1 MIKLAYDFHI
11 HSCLSPCADNDMTP
25 ANIVGMSALKGLDV
39 IALTDHNTCRNCT
52 PFMQLAREN
61 NIMAIP
67 GMELTTAEE
76 VHVVCLFHNI
86 EDAMLFDKE
95 IYDKLVKVHNRP
107 DIFGEQLVMD
117 EQENVVS
124 EEEYLL
130 INATTVTFDEAFD
143 IIKKYNGVMIPAHI
157 DKNANSVI
165 ANLGFVPADSRFS
178 CVEVKNIDK
187 LHTLRQS
194 NPYLENCNVV
204 VDSDAHY
211 LEYISEPVNY
221 LTVRER
227 NIDAVLEALE
237 WLGRE

>member
-1 MIKLAYDFHI
+1 
-11 HSCLSPCADNDMTP
+11 MTP

-107 DIFGEQLVMD
+107 DIFGEQLVID